1 MKRWLPLAVII
12 LAAVAAIVIA
22 ERQRIADRP
31 SPQAMLDA
39 AAQSQHN
46 LTRLPN
52 RLDRL
57 SDADEIAIGDEI
69 ATGYETEFKTSDT
82 AHNTAVEAY
91 LQTVGLRVAS
101 HARRKLP
108 WKFHY
113 IPNPGFVNAFAL
125 PGGHIFVGEGLLKLM
140 HSEDALAGVLGH
152 EASHIDLRHCADRVQ
167 TEARLRNLGAIG
179 DLVGLPV
186 EVFLAGYSK
195 DQELEA
201 DRDGTTLAVNA
212 GYSPLGILQ
221 LFDEFQKL
229 ESSSSDKPG
238 SPVEEAAG
246 LSLQTLSG
254 YFQSHPPATTRIAQV
269 RALINDNHWLMP
281 PLRPLALPA
290 ANKTP
295 TKSLR

>member
-1 MKRWLPLAVII
+1 MKRWLPLAII
-12 LAAVAAIVIA
+12 VLVAIAAIVLA

-39 AAQSQHN
+39 AAQSQHD

-69 ATGYETEFKTSDT
+69 AARYESEFKTSDT
-82 AHNTAVEAY
+82 ARNAAVETY
-91 LQTVGLRVAS
+91 LRTVGLRVAS

-113 IPNPGFVNAFAL
+113 IANPGFVNAFAL
-125 PGGHIFVGEGLLKLM
+125 PGGHIFVGQGLLTLM

-152 EASHIDLRHCADRVQ
+152 EVSHVDLRHCADRVQ
-167 TEARLRNLGAIG
+167 NEARLRNLVVIG
-179 DLVGLPV
+179 DLVSLPV

-221 LFDEFQKL
+221 LFAEFQKL
-229 ESSSSDKPG
+229 EGSATSGKPG

-254 YFQSHPPATTRIAQV
+254 YFQSHPPAATRIAQV
-269 RALINDNHWLMP
+269 RALISTNHWPTP
-281 PLRPLALPA
+281 PVRPITLPGA
-290 ANKTP
+290 K
-295 TKSLR
+295 